1 MTILSSRAQ
10 GGRCELW
17 YRARGVVVGFKRLE
31 EFSIHITFYG
41 FRHLSVYSH
50 HARSSHF
57 SALSSALPRSRFYM
71 MVWLCILSPPM

>member
-31 EFSIHITFYG
+31 EFSIDDTHHV
-41 FRHLSVYSH
+41 RHLSVSSR
-50 HARSSHF
+50 ARSS
-57 SALSSALPRSRFYM
+57 SVSPPRSRVPVYM